1 MLRILISLTIF
12 LTIFSQSINSNI
24 TNTIWV
30 PPMKME
36 EPKPTISIKKHLE
49 NNLLDDKQLD
59 CMSKNIYFEAAIE
72 STAGKIAVGQVVL
85 NRMNSKYYPDTVCE
99 VVKQGRHYSN
109 GFPVRDRCQFSWYC
123 DGRID
128 DPNPG
133 KTWNDAQDLADL
145 VMQKH
150 QRRILIDITD
160 GATHYHANWM
170 ESFPNWS
177 FHHKKVASIDR
188 HIFYKAKK
196 RNSR

>member
-1 MLRILISLTIF
+1 MIGVGKFLLTLLITLLIT
-12 LTIFSQSINSNI
+12 TPTNSNVSGSKVKSDYYF
-24 TNTIWV
+24 NPV
-30 PPMKME
+30 
-36 EPKPTISIKKHLE
+36 KPLNYIRYSHQDVECLA
-49 NNLLDDKQLD
+49 
-59 CMSKNIYFEAAIE
+59 KNIYFEAGVE
-72 STAGKIAVGQVVL
+72 STAGRLAVANVTL
-85 NRMNSKYYPDTVCE
+85 NRMDSKQYPNSVCE
-99 VVKQGRHYSN
+99 VVKEGKHRYNANLDQWI
-109 GFPVRDRCQFSWYC
+109 PVRDRCQFSWYC

-133 KTWNDAQDLADL
+133 KTWNDAQELADL

-170 ESFPNWS
+170 ESFPIWS